1 MTPASRGQAWW
12 GLGLLLVLVILAG
25 LYFSGVV
32 TLPFGPKKPQA
43 LCYVSP
49 KNPNFIKAAPGH
61 DPEGNALVPVY
72 ATPAS
77 GPPPAKAPAVA
88 PVAAPAV
95 KPEAKTQHWHCPMH
109 PQIVTTAPGKCPICS
124 MDLVPVHENEPQA
137 PAATA
142 PAAPAPAAAKERKIK
157 HWVAPMDP
165 SYIRDKPG
173 KSPMGM
179 DLVPV
184 YEEAAPAP
192 AAKGERKVK
201 YWVSPMDPGYVRDKP
216 GKAPCG
222 MDLVPVY
229 EDTGA
234 GAAAPGAISISPT
247 TVQSMGVR
255 TAKVEVR
262 PLSRLTLAVGRVTF
276 DERNLAVITTR
287 VDGWVER
294 LYVNATGDP
303 VRKGQALLSIY
314 SPDLVTAQ
322 EEYLLAVRNLKTMK
336 TSPVKEMATGAQRL
350 AEASRRRLSYFD
362 ISAGQI
368 NELERTG
375 GVKKNLTLYSPVNGI
390 VTKRLATQGMYTRA
404 GMPLLEVADL
414 STVWVD
420 ADIYQYE
427 LPWIKVG
434 QPVTMTLDYM
444 PGETFPGKI
453 DYVYPYL
460 KEATRTAKVR
470 LRFRNPG
477 LKLKPEMFAQVKIES
492 PVAHNAVVVP
502 ADAVIDTG
510 LKQHVFIALG
520 QGRFEPREVKLGVL
534 GNDGVREV
542 LSGLKGGEDVVVSA
556 QFMLDSE
563 SRFREAVQMMMP
575 GQGSE
580 GRKEA
585 KPPAAPAAAP
595 TPPGMKMEGQ
605 KQAPPAAMPPGHK
618 H

>member
-1 MTPASRGQAWW
+1 
-12 GLGLLLVLVILAG
+12 
-25 LYFSGVV
+25 
-32 TLPFGPKKPQA
+32 
-43 LCYVSP
+43 
-49 KNPNFIKAAPGH
+49 
-61 DPEGNALVPVY
+61 
-72 ATPAS
+72 
-77 GPPPAKAPAVA
+77 
-88 PVAAPAV
+88 
-95 KPEAKTQHWHCPMH
+95 
-109 PQIVTTAPGKCPICS
+109 
-124 MDLVPVHENEPQA
+124 
-137 PAATA
+137 
-142 PAAPAPAAAKERKIK
+142 
-157 HWVAPMDP
+157 MDP

-192 AAKGERKVK
+192 AAQGERKIK

-234 GAAAPGAISISPT
+234 AAAAPGAISISPAT
-247 TVQSMGVR
+247 IQSMGVR
-255 TAKVEVR
+255 TAKVQVR

-276 DERNLAVITTR
+276 DERNLAVITTK

-314 SPDLVTAQ
+314 SPDLVSAQ
-322 EEYLLAVRNLKTMK
+322 EEYLLAVRNLKAMK
-336 TSPVKEMATGAQRL
+336 TSPVKEMAEGAQRL
-350 AEASRRRLSYFD
+350 ARASRRRLSYFD

-375 GVKKNLTLYSPVNGI
+375 RVRKHLTLYSPANGI
-390 VTKRLATQGMYTRA
+390 VTKRMATQGMYTRA

-414 STVWVD
+414 STIWVD

-434 QPVTMTLDYM
+434 QPVTMTLEYL

-563 SRFREAVQMMMP
+563 SRFREAVQLMMP
-575 GQGSE
+575 PESKAKKE
-580 GRKEA
+580 G
-585 KPPAAPAAAP
+585 APAAGAGPHTAGHEDGRPETSSPGRHAP
-595 TPPGMKMEGQ
+595 R
-605 KQAPPAAMPPGHK
+605 A
-618 H
+618 